1 MNICPNQS
9 QYTEKVSH
17 KPHITKM
24 NFDTRTVIDIITLS
38 DELKK
43 ELQSMV
49 DNELT
54 FLLSTSD
61 FTDDDFFNA
70 LHPQIKYQ
78 LKLFFKSELKSID
91 LPMVS

>member
-1 MNICPNQS
+1 
-9 QYTEKVSH
+9 
-17 KPHITKM
+17 M

-91 LPMVS
+91 LPIVKGVVNLNSVDYKYLIDYITKI